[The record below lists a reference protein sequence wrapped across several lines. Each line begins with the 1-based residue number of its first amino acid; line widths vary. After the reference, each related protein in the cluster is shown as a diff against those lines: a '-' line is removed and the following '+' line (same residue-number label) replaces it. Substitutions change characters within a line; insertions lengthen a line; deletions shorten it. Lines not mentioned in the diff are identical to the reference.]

1 MRFIRENSRWRIL
14 RSNRV
19 EEECLEILAF
29 IEGYRVGSL
38 CGRLGVSEAYFR
50 EVFVRDLGLSPKEW
64 MRWERMV
71 VARRLLECERPPHEV
86 AGLLGFADMN
96 SFRREFR
103 QVYGVSAQCYLRQRG
118 RLKHCSE

>member
-1 MRFIRENSRWRIL
+1 MRIVRENCCWRIL
-14 RSNRV
+14 RSNRA

-29 IEGYRVGSL
+29 VEGYRVGSV
-38 CGRLGVSEAYFR
+38 CDRLGVSEAYFR

-71 VARRLLECERPPHEV
+71 VARRLLECGRPPGEV
-86 AGLLGFADMN
+86 AVLLGFADRN

-103 QVYGVSAQCYLRQRG
+103 SVYGVSVQGYLRQRARVKG
-118 RLKHCSE
+118 FP

>member
-14 RSNRV
+14 RSNRQ

-29 IEGYRVGSL
+29 VEGYRVGSV
-38 CGRLGVSEAYFR
+38 CDRLGVSEAYFR

-71 VARRLLECERPPHEV
+71 VARRLLECERQPCEV
-86 AGLLGFADMN
+86 AALLGFADMN
-96 SFRREFR
+96 SFRREFT
-103 QVYGVSAQCYLRQRG
+103 QAYGVSAQCYLRQRA
-118 RLKHCSE
+118 RLKHWPE